1 MSFLQRGLR
10 LTIRQTA
17 GLRAVKASPAMS
29 LKHRLLSTSANAR
42 ARPLVSDVIANVTF
56 VNYKGERQTLAGLE
70 GQSLVEVCSSHDK
83 EEILEDDGAGG
94 GMSSQ
99 IVQSETWTE
108 DVYGEGAT
116 SNQSHVIIPPEWY
129 AKLPEPTP
137 QESDLLKD
145 LDNRTPNS
153 RLGSEIR
160 LTKELDGLVV
170 YVPDPYPCDM
180 P

>member
-137 QESDLLKD
+137 QESGNTIHIYIVEYRKADIYAYYKTTC
-145 LDNRTPNS
+145 RSVKGFRQPNTQLS
-153 RLGSEIR
+153 PWI
-160 LTKELDGLVV
+160 
-170 YVPDPYPCDM
+170 
-180 P
+180 